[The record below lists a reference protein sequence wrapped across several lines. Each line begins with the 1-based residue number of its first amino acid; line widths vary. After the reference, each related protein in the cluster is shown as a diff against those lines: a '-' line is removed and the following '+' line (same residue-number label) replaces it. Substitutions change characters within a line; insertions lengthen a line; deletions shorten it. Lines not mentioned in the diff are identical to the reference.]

1 LKEDYMKKF
10 WLLLLSLALVVIM
23 GGAVACAPVGRD
35 YSVSAPAL
43 VGDAKQGGPFDVIWS
58 QQQVGLWVSGEGKV
72 TATPDTALLTLG
84 IEAEASTVA
93 EAQQDA
99 AGAMDAVMRALK
111 TEGVADKDIQT
122 QQFSISPVRKWL
134 EKEQREVT
142 TGYRV
147 DNMVLAKIRDMDK
160 VGTIIDVVA
169 QAGGDMTR
177 INDISFTVD
186 DTMPYYKQARDKAV
200 ADAMAKAKQIAGA
213 AGIRL
218 GDLLYVSEGAL
229 YAPVVRNVYTEAAKA
244 APAPTPISPGEL
256 EFQLTVQMVYK
267 ID

>member
-1 LKEDYMKKF
+1 MKRF
-10 WLLLLSLALVVIM
+10 WLLLLSLPLVVIM

-35 YSVSAPAL
+35 SSVSVPAL
-43 VGDAKQGGPFDVIWS
+43 MGEAKLGGPLDVIWS
-58 QQQVGLWVSGEGKV
+58 QQQVGLWVDGEGKV
-72 TATPDTALLTLG
+72 TAAPDTALLTLG

-93 EAQQDA
+93 KAQQDA
-99 AGAMDAVMRALK
+99 AGAMDAVMSALK

-122 QQFSISPVRKWL
+122 QQFSIYPVRQLL
-134 EKEQREVT
+134 EKEGREVT

-186 DTMPYYKQARDKAV
+186 DPMPYYTQARDKAV

-213 AGIRL
+213 AGVRL

-229 YAPVVRNVYTEAAKA
+229 YSPVVRNVYTEAAKA
-244 APAPTPISPGEL
+244 APAPTPISSGEL